1 MKIAFAKP
9 IISKNEISIISKT
22 LKSPILTHGKNLI
35 NFENNFK
42 KKFNYKFAHGVSSC
56 TAALH
61 LSFMAINI
69 KKGDEVIVPN
79 QTHVSTVHTFQIL
92 GAKPVFV
99 DSNISDGNIDT
110 KLIKKKISKK
120 TKAIVIVHYLGKP
133 AKVDEIS
140 KICKKEK
147 IYLIEDCALSLGA
160 KIGNKFVGSFGD
172 FACFSFYPAKHITTA
187 DGGMLICKKKNF
199 YKKVKLLKGFGV
211 DKNFNERKIPG
222 DYDVKLL
229 GLNYRLDEIR
239 SQIGITQLKKI
250 DKFITLRKKNYFFLK
265 KSLKDLDQFKFLKL
279 ECDKKFKSSYYC
291 ASIILKKK
299 LANKRFEIIKKLKN
313 FGIGTSIHYPKIVSD
328 YSFYKKKY
336 KINANK
342 FPNASIM
349 SYRSINL
356 PVGPHLKKK
365 DLIYII
371 SKIKNVFKNYK

>member
-79 QTHVSTVHTFQIL
+79 QTHVSTVHAFQIL

-140 KICKKEK
+140 KICKK
-147 IYLIEDCALSLGA
+147 
-160 KIGNKFVGSFGD
+160 
-172 FACFSFYPAKHITTA
+172 
-187 DGGMLICKKKNF
+187 
-199 YKKVKLLKGFGV
+199 
-211 DKNFNERKIPG
+211 
-222 DYDVKLL
+222 
-229 GLNYRLDEIR
+229 
-239 SQIGITQLKKI
+239 
-250 DKFITLRKKNYFFLK
+250 K
-265 KSLKDLDQFKFLKL
+265 KS
-279 ECDKKFKSSYYC
+279 
-291 ASIILKKK
+291 I
-299 LANKRFEIIKKLKN
+299 
-313 FGIGTSIHYPKIVSD
+313 
-328 YSFYKKKY
+328 
-336 KINANK
+336 
-342 FPNASIM
+342 
-349 SYRSINL
+349 
-356 PVGPHLKKK
+356 
-365 DLIYII
+365 
-371 SKIKNVFKNYK
+371 

>member
-140 KICKKEK
+140 KICKKKK

-172 FACFSFYPAKHITTA
+172 FACFSFYPAKHMTTA

-199 YKKVKLLKGFGV
+199 YQKVKLLKGFGV

-222 DYDVKLL
+222 EYDVKLL

-265 KSLKDLDQFKFLKL
+265 KSLKHLDQFKFLKL

-336 KINANK
+336 RINAKK